1 MEFFGPALELVR
13 TGSPY
18 VAGFSSAVAL
28 AGIYFREVR
37 RHHASEIATWSARYD
52 ELQERCSKLE
62 LKDEEHTKLW
72 LAAEREKAELIRAGR
87 EVAREVGGS

>member
-18 VAGFSSAVAL
+18 AAGFSSAILL

-37 RHHASEIATWSARYD
+37 RHHAAEITTWSERFA
-52 ELQERCSKLE
+52 ELQERCSRLE
-62 LKDEEHTKLW
+62 AKDEEHTKLW
-72 LAAEREKAELIRAGR
+72 LAEARAHAETIRRG
-87 EVAREVGGS
+87 EQLVREVGGS

>member
-1 MEFFGPALELVR
+1 MEFFSPAIELIR

-18 VAGFSSAVAL
+18 AAGFSSALVL
-28 AGIYFREVR
+28 AGIYLRELR
-37 RHHASEIATWSARYD
+37 RHYLALIAVWSARYD

-72 LAAEREKAELIRAGR
+72 LASEREKAQIIRDGR
-87 EVAREVGGS
+87 EIAREVGGS